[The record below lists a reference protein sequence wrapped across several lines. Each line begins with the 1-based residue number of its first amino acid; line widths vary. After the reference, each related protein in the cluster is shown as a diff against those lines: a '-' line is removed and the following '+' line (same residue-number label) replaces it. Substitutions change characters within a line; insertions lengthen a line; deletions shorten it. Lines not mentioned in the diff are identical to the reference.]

1 MLKLR
6 VTFPYN
12 DKGLKELDELLKLLR
27 DSTDVISETKSYK
40 LRGGNIYHNMYVELE
55 MDNKDNSDIGDR

>member
-27 DSTDVISETKSYK
+27 DSTDVISETKS
-40 LRGGNIYHNMYVELE
+40 
-55 MDNKDNSDIGDR
+55 